1 MCHPHEFPSVE
12 YWLTSREGGAESK
25 TNTRYSIL
33 EKKKKKECYNL
44 HKKHKVL
51 DSNNVVKTLLN
62 FSFFLLCPCQD
73 VNPAIMYGLRLF
85 ASFLPIWD

>member
-1 MCHPHEFPSVE
+1 MSFLQLNIGGHP
-12 YWLTSREGGAESK
+12 GGGGESK
-25 TNTRYSIL
+25 TNTTYTKL
-33 EKKKKKECYNL
+33 EKKKCYNL

-51 DSNNVVKTLLN
+51 DSNNVMKTLLN

-85 ASFLPIWD
+85 AGFLPIWD